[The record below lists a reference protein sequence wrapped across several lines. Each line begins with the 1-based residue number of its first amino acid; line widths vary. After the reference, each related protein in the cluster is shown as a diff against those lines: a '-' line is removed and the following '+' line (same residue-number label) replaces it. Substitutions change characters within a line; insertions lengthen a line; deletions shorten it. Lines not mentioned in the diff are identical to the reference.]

1 MAMRTVPPP
10 KSHKAGSGKTG
21 PEPDAGSFTRML
33 AVETVPECGLDIDVR
48 ASEAECAALA
58 ETCGL
63 TAVHDLEAGFHVR
76 KLDGAKVKVTGSLRA
91 RVTQICVVSLEPFE
105 TVVRADIDVDFAPLG
120 QLARSKITSGGGPA
134 AAFHGGEDPPDPI
147 VDGKIDLGALATEFL
162 VLNLD
167 FYPRKPGVSFEG
179 TGVRSDPADKNSH
192 FAVLRQRS

>member
-10 KSHKAGSGKTG
+10 KSSKSGSGKTG
-21 PEPDAGSFTRML
+21 PGLDAARFTRML
-33 AVETVPECGLDIDVR
+33 AVETMPECGLDMDVR

-58 ETCGL
+58 DTCGL
-63 TAVHDLEAGFHVR
+63 AAVHDFEAGFHVR
-76 KLDGAKVKVTGSLRA
+76 KLDRDRVKVTGSLRA
-91 RVTQICVVSLEPFE
+91 RVTQICVVSLEPFDALIH
-105 TVVRADIDVDFAPLG
+105 ADIDVDFAPLG
-120 QLARSKITSGGGPA
+120 QLASSKITSGGGPVA
-134 AAFHGGEDPPDPI
+134 ALHGGEDPPDPI

-179 TGVRSDPADKNSH
+179 TDVRAEPADKNSP